1 MHSNSGAWHCDS
13 RIHDCRQLDVLRPND
28 EIGGEK
34 MSKQLTEE
42 DIRTACYAIDAF
54 MDSLSSADKRKQQ
67 EALSKYIDF
76 LFDAQRQK
84 MIEEVIGDAA
94 WITKKYGKI

>member
-1 MHSNSGAWHCDS
+1 
-13 RIHDCRQLDVLRPND
+13 
-28 EIGGEK
+28 

-84 MIEEVIGDAA
+84 MIEEVIGDAV
-94 WITKKYGKI
+94 WITKKHGKI